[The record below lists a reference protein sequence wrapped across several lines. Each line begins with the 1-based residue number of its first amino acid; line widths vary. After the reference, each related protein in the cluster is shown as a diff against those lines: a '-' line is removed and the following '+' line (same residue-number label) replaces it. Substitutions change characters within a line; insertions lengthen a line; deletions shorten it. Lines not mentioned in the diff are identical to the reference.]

1 MSHNTN
7 NTITY
12 KCRMSFHLLSCE
24 SICNVAIFDVSQG
37 LGGPRG
43 DKGDRGDSGERG
55 RDGSQV
61 SCFSVVI

>member
-1 MSHNTN
+1 MS
-7 NTITY
+7 I
-12 KCRMSFHLLSCE
+12 HLLSCD
-24 SICNVAIFDVSQG
+24 SICNLAIFDVSQG

-43 DKGDRGDSGERG
+43 DKGDRGESGERG